1 MVNRMNRDAEVSIS
15 ANDLISYVKIGG
27 ERNLLSVNVMVSPYS
42 LRGKRKVTCEIRL
55 VLH

>member
-15 ANDLISYVKIGG
+15 ANDLISSDKIGG
-27 ERNLLSVNVMVSPYS
+27 ERNMLSVNVMVSPYG
-42 LRGKRKVTCEIRL
+42 LRGKRKVTCETRL